1 MGASTVFIAT
11 VAVAFTVVVVV
22 LVVGIVAVVIIVV
35 VVVAIENDVEIVRRI
50 RLQEHG
56 IMGTMEIPSLSFYL
70 FPFPSSTDNG
80 RSHREEEVKVGE
92 EEEEVK
98 EEEEE
103 EEVKEEEEG
112 EEEEEVGEEEKYS
125 DQLRPIDSDSTRDRR
140 ISVSY
145 PIITCW
151 KFESEGGILSKLH
164 LVTVVPKDSFRFFGK
179 GRICNRV
186 ERDQQQEQQQQ
197 QQRQWRRV

>member
-22 LVVGIVAVVIIVV
+22 LVVGIVAVVIIVVVVVV

-70 FPFPSSTDNG
+70 FPFPSSTY
-80 RSHREEEVKVGE
+80 KLQ
-92 EEEEVK
+92 
-98 EEEEE
+98 
-103 EEVKEEEEG
+103 
-112 EEEEEVGEEEKYS
+112 KYS

-197 QQRQWRRV
+197 QQQRQRRRV

>member
-22 LVVGIVAVVIIVV
+22 LVVGIVAVVIIIVVVVVVV
-35 VVVAIENDVEIVRRI
+35 VVVAI
-50 RLQEHG
+50 
-56 IMGTMEIPSLSFYL
+56 
-70 FPFPSSTDNG
+70 
-80 RSHREEEVKVGE
+80 
-92 EEEEVK
+92 
-98 EEEEE
+98 
-103 EEVKEEEEG
+103 
-112 EEEEEVGEEEKYS
+112 EKYS

-197 QQRQWRRV
+197 QQRQRRRV